1 MARIVSR
8 WPLVAVTV
16 FAFACSAGPKTVP
29 VTAASVRA
37 LLAATHEVDYPD
49 EHFSLQGSPVVTAD
63 GHGGTLT
70 AAIGER
76 DPSADGKGM
85 IVAFWHN
92 ATFVG
97 FAQDFE
103 VLAIDSVRSAGP
115 SRFTVLYVNYRDSD
129 PLCCPSGKPALRPI
143 DYRWDGKRFV
153 PDQPLPRS
161 LYRPPA
167 EHVVPPPS
175 PR

>member
-8 WPLVAVTV
+8 RPAVAV
-16 FAFACSAGPKTVP
+16 FAVLAVACSSSSKPVP
-29 VTAASVRA
+29 VTAAGVRA

-49 EHFSLQGSPVVTAD
+49 EHFSVIGTPVEGAD
-63 GHGGTLT
+63 GHGGTVS
-70 AAIGER
+70 AAMGER

-103 VLAIDSVRSAGP
+103 VLALNSVRSAGP

-129 PLCCPSGKPALRPI
+129 PLCCPTGKPPLLPI
-143 DYRWDGKRFV
+143 DYRWDGKHFV
-153 PDQPLPRS
+153 PDQPLPTN
-161 LYRPPA
+161 LYRKPA
-167 EHVVPPPS
+167 EHVVMTH
-175 PR
+175 